1 MLIDRPLWN
10 SVLFLVH
17 VNIARYFYFL
27 VTMGNLTL
35 LFFFY
40 KEVNLISADESA
52 LLVPTRCL
60 LSLVSN
66 GNLILLFFIGEQMK
80 LQLSSY
86 QLLFPG
92 Y

>member
-10 SVLFLVH
+10 SVLFLLH

-27 VTMGNLTL
+27 VTKGNLTL
-35 LFFFY
+35 ALVFY
-40 KEVNLISADESA
+40 KGVNSISADESS

-66 GNLILLFFIGEQMK
+66 GNLILLFFIGEQIQ